1 MGVKGLSQF
10 LRNKYPAVF
19 RPSDLSDYKGL
30 RFAVDVSI
38 FLYKFSYCKDPD
50 DDHIFLEKFL
60 TQYQMFCGYGIK
72 AVYVFDGLGEHVG
85 KEVERAKRGCQLI
98 RATELRNA
106 KIDALQMSMV
116 DGSVDNA
123 PMLVE
128 GTGGVNEMP
137 VDVTRRNR
145 EIGFEIDRLRLAVTT
160 VKPIHSTNLK
170 VLFQSHGIPFY
181 EAVGE
186 AEKACAWLASE
197 GVVDVVVSED
207 YDTLA
212 CGAPRLLRN
221 LGSKKYPLLEL
232 RLDEILLA
240 LKLTYVEFV
249 DFCILCGTDFNRS
262 LPLIGPVK
270 ALLKIRQHGCIERVL
285 LSEPVHAGNADV
297 MAGFT
302 FEMARSKFL
311 DASYQLTSAF
321 LDLNAVHISNSVIL
335 SPIADTI
342 VSGVDNDE
350 YALSDDLIELYAQ
363 FLSNNVM

>member
-19 RPSDLSDYKGL
+19 RHSDLSDYKGL

-50 DDHIFLEKFL
+50 DDHLFLEKFL
-60 TQYQMFCGYGIK
+60 TQYQMFCWYGIK

-106 KIDALQMSMV
+106 KIDALQVSMF
-116 DGSVDNA
+116 DGSVDNV

-128 GTGGVNEMP
+128 AGSTCVNEMP

-221 LGSKKYPLLEL
+221 LGSRKYPLLEL

-270 ALLKIRQHGCIERVL
+270 ALCKIRQHGCIERVL

-321 LDLNAVHISNSVIL
+321 VDLRGDSVVV
-335 SPIADTI
+335 SPTLATDD
-342 VSGVDNDE
+342 V
-350 YALSDDLIELYAQ
+350 YAMSDDLIELYAQ
-363 FLSNNVM
+363 FLSNGVN